1 MLTKYMV
8 GINWVDFLIIG
19 LVIRMCYI
27 GLKTGMGIELF
38 KLLGLWLATVI
49 TFHVYTTPLS
59 DFLNEKLP
67 ALPLDAGDVFVFVV
81 LLTAVTLLMRVVRES
96 FFLLVKI
103 EAHNTLDRWGGLLI
117 GCCRGFWAASI
128 VLFIMTIS
136 TVQYLEISAK
146 SSLFGNKL
154 INLAPNIYKGSY
166 EGLVSKFF
174 SDSKI
179 NEEVFRALER

>member
-1 MLTKYMV
+1 M
-8 GINWVDFLIIG
+8 
-19 LVIRMCYI
+19 
-27 GLKTGMGIELF
+27 
-38 KLLGLWLATVI
+38 
-49 TFHVYTTPLS
+49 
-59 DFLNEKLP
+59 
-67 ALPLDAGDVFVFVV
+67 PLDAGDVFVFVV
-81 LLTAVTLLMRVVRES
+81 LFTAVTLLIRIVRES

-103 EAHNTLDRWGGLLI
+103 EAHNTLDRWGGLLV

-146 SSLFGNKL
+146 SSLFGAKL
-154 INLAPNIYKGSY
+154 ISLAPNIYKGSY

-174 SDSKI
+174 KDSKI